1 MEFNE
6 VNLEKLMQADI
17 NMRNEIEKLESQV
30 KDIKQKRELVQ
41 NALLE
46 ACSALNVSGLK
57 TSVGTLTRSLKTR
70 YWTSDWPSMY
80 KFMKEHD
87 ALDLMEKRIAQGN
100 FKEFLEK
107 NPDLVPPGL
116 QADQEYTVVIR
127 RSKDNK
133 E

>member
-17 NMRNEIEKLESQV
+17 NMRDKIEALEVQI
-30 KDIKQKRELVQ
+30 KEIKQKREIVQ
-41 NALLE
+41 NTLIE
-46 ACSALNVSGLK
+46 ACAALNVSGLK
-57 TSVGTLTRSLKTR
+57 TSVGTLSRTLKTR

-100 FKEFLEK
+100 FKEFMEK

-116 QADQEYTVVIR
+116 QADQEYSVVIR
-127 RSKDNK
+127 RNK
-133 E
+133 ENKE